1 MMPRGV
7 ERNIDVSALGP
18 PEPLVLTLAAAEQLQ
33 PGEFLRMHHRMKPC
47 HLYGEL
53 ACRGYG
59 HDTRCTVDGMCEVF
73 IWRQGDVVAEA
84 AAQAAAAALAPW
96 PAN

>member
-1 MMPRGV
+1 MQPGV

-18 PEPLVLTLAAAEQLQ
+18 PEPLVLTLAAVEQLQ

-47 HLYGEL
+47 HLYDEL
-53 ACRGYG
+53 DRRGYS
-59 HDTRCTVDGMCEVF
+59 HDTRRTADGMCEVF
-73 IWRQGDVVAEA
+73 IWRQGDVVA
-84 AAQAAAAALAPW
+84 AAAAREAAQSLAAW